1 MTYAEFLLIYLILPV
16 CALIGFSL
24 WMRKRGEFTNI
35 DVRRHWI
42 GVAVL
47 ALIAFFWTTPWDNY
61 LIARGVWDSPEE
73 RILGRLGYVPI
84 EEYAFFVLMPLFN
97 GVILLMLLGRGVRV
111 GGSCHLPRHHLR
123 IVALCMAAL
132 AMAGGFAALMFSRG
146 AYLGMILVW
155 FVPPLLIQWFY
166 DPRTLVRE
174 KRVVFLG
181 TLVPTFYFGLADR
194 YALANGIWEISDTM
208 ITGLHLWDV
217 PIEELLFFA
226 TTSLLLA
233 QGLVLWH
240 NLHKPVLAT

>member
-97 GVILLMLLGRGVRV
+97 GVILLMLLRRGVRV
-111 GGSCHLPRHHLR
+111 GGS
-123 IVALCMAAL
+123 
-132 AMAGGFAALMFSRG
+132 
-146 AYLGMILVW
+146 
-155 FVPPLLIQWFY
+155 
-166 DPRTLVRE
+166 
-174 KRVVFLG
+174 
-181 TLVPTFYFGLADR
+181 
-194 YALANGIWEISDTM
+194 
-208 ITGLHLWDV
+208 
-217 PIEELLFFA
+217 
-226 TTSLLLA
+226 
-233 QGLVLWH
+233 
-240 NLHKPVLAT
+240 